1 MLRKLPRNFVDI
13 FTKAAAEAED
23 RTAAPQAA
31 PRPEPLLARL
41 GGLVTTAVTS
51 VTRLL
56 TGSGQPAAAS
66 PLEKRVSGP
75 GLATPSPALPPVLL
89 AGLAAIGVGVVGL
102 MSVGGAAVSLMF
114 NSLYLGFYIHIQRNN
129 QTFLQ

>member
-1 MLRKLPRNFVDI
+1 M
-13 FTKAAAEAED
+13 
-23 RTAAPQAA
+23 A
-31 PRPEPLLARL
+31 PRAEPLLARL

-56 TGSGQPAAAS
+56 TGSRQPAAAS

-114 NSLYLGFYIHIQRNN
+114 NSLSFISKGIIKFFCNEKNIKAYHG
-129 QTFLQ
+129 

>member
-1 MLRKLPRNFVDI
+1 M
-13 FTKAAAEAED
+13 
-23 RTAAPQAA
+23 
-31 PRPEPLLARL
+31 
-41 GGLVTTAVTS
+41 TTAVTS

-75 GLATPSPALPPVLL
+75 GLATPSPALPPVLV

-114 NSLYLGFYIHIQRNN
+114 NSLYLGFIFKGIIKLFCNEKNIKAYHYSWQLVCHYLRSSVAFDVVRWSTVDLLIY
-129 QTFLQ
+129 LKA